1 MILKRGNSKPKLVR
15 KIIRRASPAV
25 GSQPVR
31 KIVKRTRGGGVTPGP
46 VIGERPGGQG
56 PGGPRLPRLGAIFR
70 KRYLYAGIALC
81 ILAGV
86 VSGGAW
92 IYRSPF
98 FRVTEVSV
106 QGNERVP
113 TDTIVGAA
121 DLIGAS
127 MFTADLATAQKELYE
142 LPLVNSVRIE
152 RAWPHT
158 LKIVVE
164 ERKAWGTWEQGDVQY
179 TIDRNGVVLGVGPA
193 PDGSP
198 IIVSSEP
205 GSRQQGDHVDYQAV
219 DAAAEIYEK
228 LPRQLGTTVKQVAFI
243 AGKGV
248 QVTTANGQTALL
260 GDSSSIAYKLA
271 VWAAMAQQAQ
281 TQRINYTTIDLRYG
295 NRPVLQ

>member
-1 MILKRGNSKPKLVR
+1 MIIKRGNSKPAIVR

-25 GSQPVR
+25 GAQPVR
-31 KIVKRTRGGGVTPGP
+31 KIVRRTRGGGVQPGP
-46 VIGERPGGQG
+46 TIGERGGKG
-56 PGGPRLPRLGAIFR
+56 PLQRLPRVGRLFR
-70 KRYLYAGIALC
+70 KRYLYAAAALG

-86 VSGGAW
+86 VGGGAW
-92 IYRSPF
+92 IYQSPF
-98 FRVTEVSV
+98 FRVTGVSV
-106 QGNERVP
+106 EGNERVP

-121 DLIGAS
+121 DLIGES

-152 RAWPHT
+152 RSWPHT

-164 ERKAWGTWEQGDVQY
+164 ERKAWGTWEQGGVQY

-193 PDGSP
+193 PDGAPS
-198 IIVSSEP
+198 IVSSEA

-228 LPRQLGTTVKQVAFI
+228 LPRQLGTTVRQVAFI
-243 AGKGV
+243 SGKGV

-281 TQRINYTTIDLRYG
+281 SQRINYTTIDLRYG